1 MKNNVSWLKPTY
13 FKRTLKQ
20 QLRKDS
26 DTIIKMIELCG
37 VWDPKTDMKVHSLY
51 DLLNKKHPKEKVIVF
66 TQYSDTAMYVY
77 AQLKQMGMKNIYYVT
92 GDSKNPTDS
101 VDKFSP
107 KSNGQ
112 DIPEEQQYRVLIA
125 TDVLSEG
132 QNLQDSHVIV
142 NYDMPWAI
150 IRLIQRAGRVD
161 RIGQTAEKIYC
172 YSFFPADGIEDI
184 IRLRSRLNKRI
195 NENANV
201 VGSDEV
207 FFEGNEKN
215 LMNLYNEQ
223 SGILDQEDGDS
234 DVDLSSQAYQIW
246 QKAIKSN
253 PKLKEIIPNLSDMI
267 YSTKAAG
274 DGKPDGVITFCR
286 TYNDF
291 DILSWYDSNN
301 QLVSQ
306 SQKKILTAME
316 CGPKEPRL
324 PQMENHFD
332 LVKKSVDDIADDIP
346 SAMGVLG
353 NRFSTRYRIV
363 QLLENFYG
371 QQTNLFFDEDYKQ
384 QVKLATDDI
393 YNYQLIET
401 TKTVLGRM
409 LNKGD
414 SQEEIV
420 EAVLDFRKKG
430 VLCRKQDS
438 DYKDKSP
445 KILCSMGLSKQ

>member
-1 MKNNVSWLKPTY
+1 MAHPTY

-20 QLRKDS
+20 HLKSDS
-26 DTIIKMIELCG
+26 ETIIKMIELCG
-37 VWDPKTDMKVHSLY
+37 DWKPDEDKKNKSLY
-51 DLLNKKHPKEKVIVF
+51 DLLNTTHGKEKIIVF

-77 AQLKQMGMKNIYYVT
+77 TQLKHLGMEKTYFVT
-92 GDSKNPTDS
+92 GDSKNPTAI
-101 VDKFSP
+101 VYKFSP

-112 DIPEEQQYRVLIA
+112 DVAPAEQYRVLIA

-161 RIGQTAEKIYC
+161 RIGQEAKEIFC

-195 NENANV
+195 NENAHV

-207 FFEGNEKN
+207 FFEGNEMN
-215 LMNLYNEQ
+215 LRNLYNEQ
-223 SGILDQEDGDS
+223 SGILDQDEGDS

-267 YSTKAAG
+267 YSTKAVAS
-274 DGKPDGVITFCR
+274 DQTDGVITFCR

-291 DILSWYDSNN
+291 DILSWYDREGN
-301 QLVSQ
+301 LVSQ
-306 SQKKILTAME
+306 SQKRILTTMA
-316 CGPKEPRL
+316 CGPKEQRL
-324 PQMENHFD
+324 EPMPEHFD
-332 LVKKSVDDIADDIP
+332 LVKKSVDDIGDDVP

-363 QLLENFYG
+363 QLLENFYS
-371 QQTNLFFDEDYKQ
+371 QQTNLFFDVDYKQ
-384 QVKLATDDI
+384 QVKLAIDDI
-393 YNYQLIET
+393 YNYQIIES

-414 SQEEIV
+414 SQEDIV

-438 DYKDKSP
+438 DTKNKSP
-445 KILCSMGLSKQ
+445 KILCSMGLIKQ